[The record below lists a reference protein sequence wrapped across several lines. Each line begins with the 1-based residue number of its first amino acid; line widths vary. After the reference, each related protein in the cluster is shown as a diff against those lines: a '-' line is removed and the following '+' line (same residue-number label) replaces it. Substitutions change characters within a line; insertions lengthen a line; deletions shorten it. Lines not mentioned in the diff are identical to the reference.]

1 MSCGSPHE
9 TDCGEVL
16 ARVSTFLDHTL
27 GSGSPVDYSAIEQHL
42 RECQPCLDQYGV
54 EVEELQAAVRAVLQR
69 CCGHEHAP
77 DELRLRV
84 VQRIRVSVTR
94 ETP

>member
-27 GSGSPVDYSAIEQHL
+27 GTRSPVDYPAIEQHL
-42 RECQPCLDQYGV
+42 RECQPCLDEYGV
-54 EVEELQAAVRAVLQR
+54 HVEELQAAVRAVLQR

-84 VQRIRVSVTR
+84 AQRIRVSVTR
-94 ETP
+94 ETD